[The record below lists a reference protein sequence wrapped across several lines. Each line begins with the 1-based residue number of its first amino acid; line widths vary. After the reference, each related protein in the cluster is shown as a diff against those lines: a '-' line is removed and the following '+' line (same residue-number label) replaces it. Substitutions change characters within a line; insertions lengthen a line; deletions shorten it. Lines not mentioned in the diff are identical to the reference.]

1 MKKFFERADL
11 DIDSL
16 SSISLNK
23 ILAEEIDEESGESV
37 MEIGY
42 RTLSCS
48 YYNNRDHVAYLYFK
62 DIVIS
67 DGD

>member
-16 SSISLNK
+16 SSISLNT
-23 ILAEEIDEESGESV
+23 ILAEEIDEESGVSV
-37 MEIGY
+37 MEVGY

-48 YYNNRDHVAYLYFK
+48 YYNNRDHIAYLYFK

>member
-11 DIDSL
+11 DTSSL
-16 SSISLNK
+16 SSVSLNTL
-23 ILAEEIDEESGESV
+23 LAEEIDEESGESV
-37 MEIGY
+37 MEVGY
-42 RTLSCS
+42 RPLSSS
-48 YYNNRDHVAYLYFK
+48 YYNNRDHIACLYFK